1 VPPCALTD
9 SGPITV
15 SQDGQ
20 VIEKLRV
27 TSTSG
32 PAIALSGHADVVIR
46 DVEILHDGGPGIEFN
61 NATNLLIER
70 VHVQHTGAPA
80 TGPNSSDG
88 RVNIVGYGTTGLV
101 IRHVKLERG
110 SSGIY
115 LIQSPGAKLSYIEGH
130 DFRGPFP
137 RGQLVQFD
145 KSPDGLLEDFSC
157 INPPASS
164 WPEDNVSVYRSSNVT
179 VRRGLLSGNNSP
191 TGVGVMFELSDGT
204 SSGGLAEDVDTVDQ
218 GNGSFSGYPAK
229 DVVFRRTRA
238 RDNHCAGQAGRPAP
252 SSNSLVWAG
261 SPDSSNLTLED
272 SRYFNLCNPGNTVWD
287 KSVFSK
293 VEISEEDFTPRAPIV
308 EKFCWE

>member
-1 VPPCALTD
+1 
-9 SGPITV
+9 
-15 SQDGQ
+15 
-20 VIEKLRV
+20 
-27 TSTSG
+27 
-32 PAIALSGHADVVIR
+32 VV
-46 DVEILHDGGPGIEFN
+46 
-61 NATNLLIER
+61 
-70 VHVQHTGAPA
+70 HTGAPA
-80 TGPNSSDG
+80 TGASPDDG

-101 IRHVKLERG
+101 IQHVKLERG

-238 RDNHCAGQAGRPAP
+238 RDNHCSGQAGRAAP

-261 SPDSSNLTLED
+261 SPDSTNLTLED

-287 KSVFSK
+287 QSVFSK
-293 VEISEEDFTPRAPIV
+293 VEISEEDFTPRSPIV
-308 EKFCWE
+308 ETFCWE